1 MPFKIDIMRENHL
14 CIQMPYAEVFC
25 GNNYLCNH
33 CEIADRIRRNT
44 GEVICERPLFGW
56 RDALPQ
62 TPGKKGE
69 TWYRMPVILSPEAM
83 DRLGLE
89 PILKNQ
95 IIIAEGGPGCLKANP
110 YGEIDAFL
118 YSDIE
123 HDIFVNRFECYG
135 MPNRSACEV
144 YDSYFGRFG
153 RKKLFDFFD
162 FPPLKPK
169 YEYKYTKINKK
180 RRDGH

>member
-1 MPFKIDIMRENHL
+1 MPFKIDTMRENHL

-95 IIIAEGGPGCLKANP
+95 IIIAEGGPGVLKANP
-110 YGEIDAFL
+110 CGVIDAIL
-118 YSDIE
+118 YADPRRVIT
-123 HDIFVNRFECYG
+123 VNRSECYG
-135 MPNRSACEV
+135 MPIPRACEI
-144 YDSYFGRFG
+144 YDSYFARHNM
-153 RKKLFDFFD
+153 KKLVDFFEI
-162 FPPLKPK
+162 P
-169 YEYKYTKINKK
+169 TK